1 MTLTSPP
8 TTTLSRSLLLR
19 ITAVVVLCLGVFGT
33 SFYLLVVNRP
43 STGSPEASCH
53 EACRASRGPAGQSP
67 RGRVT
72 AQGGLRLGGRRTPS
86 DRRRTRLQ
94 RLADAAARQ

>member
-33 SFYLLVVNRP
+33 SFYLLVVNPAVDRLAR
-43 STGSPEASCH
+43 GEL
-53 EACRASRGPAGQSP
+53 SRGMSRVEGPCRTISP
-67 RGRVT
+67 RSSHCSRRPAAGR
-72 AQGGLRLGGRRTPS
+72 
-86 DRRRTRLQ
+86 
-94 RLADAAARQ
+94 